1 VLASIPGLISVS
13 SNPTGVEF
21 QTSFIAG
28 TTTAVPITYRASC
41 CTPTVDIK
49 ATDAKGN
56 YITQHIDAN
65 AGMSALYTPTV
76 TTNTI
81 CVFILVLAYG
91 QFLY

>member
-1 VLASIPGLISVS
+1 MLALIPGLISVS

-28 TTTAVPITYRASC
+28 TKTAVPVTYRASC
-41 CTPTVDIK
+41 CVPTVDIT

-56 YITQHIDAN
+56 YITEHIDAN

-81 CVFILVLAYG
+81 CVFILILVYG
-91 QFLY
+91 QFVY